1 MDIITFF
8 DNVEWCKFWESQLI
22 SLPLFLL
29 GLILSIWLIPKIT
42 ISRIKVVNKVY
53 NRRKINFIVASLC
66 GILNRVAQDYKVIGP
81 GLDIYSKTN
90 DKEINDFVAILRPNI
105 LTSPTKK
112 VFDVNFLSKLIESD
126 PEIVFTTLSK
136 EINRLDDFLIRLE
149 KVVGFHSLH
158 LEEKI
163 IQEIG
168 ILCLDIIDLKKTF
181 EDNCIWDELKTKRT
195 YVTGGREMLHVYKR
209 IIELLGLVIKEKHLV
224 IENTNINT
232 V

>member
-1 MDIITFF
+1 MI
-8 DNVEWCKFWESQLI
+8 
-22 SLPLFLL
+22 
-29 GLILSIWLIPKIT
+29 
-42 ISRIKVVNKVY
+42 
-53 NRRKINFIVASLC
+53 
-66 GILNRVAQDYKVIGP
+66 
-81 GLDIYSKTN
+81 
-90 DKEINDFVAILRPNI
+90 
-105 LTSPTKK
+105 SPTKE

-136 EINRLDDFLIRLE
+136 EMNRLDDFLIRLE

-181 EDNCIWDELKTKRT
+181 EDNHIWDELNTKRT
-195 YVTGGREMLHVYKR
+195 YVSGGREMLYVYRR
-209 IIELLGLVIKEKHLV
+209 IIELLGLVIKEKHLI
-224 IENTNINT
+224 IENTNTNT